1 MEPDRLEELIGRR
14 LRELPGP
21 EAPATLW
28 PRVRVAVERRL
39 AQPWYRR
46 AWREWPVAQ
55 RAASSA
61 LVLAALGGGLVVGAA
76 DPGLP
81 ARIAGLV
88 RVFGISATA
97 GAGVLV
103 AVAEGLRRALVE
115 PLALYVL
122 AWAFLTGTVVAV
134 LGAIFRQA
142 LILGHTVT
150 IGGVSES

>member
-1 MEPDRLEELIGRR
+1 MHGDRLEEVIGRR
-14 LRELPGP
+14 LRALPDP
-21 EAPATLW
+21 QAPPTLW

-46 AWREWPVAQ
+46 AWRDWPVTV
-55 RAASSA
+55 RAASSGLVLVALAGGLSVAAGGPELLTRISA
-61 LVLAALGGGLVVGAA
+61 LVRL
-76 DPGLP
+76 
-81 ARIAGLV
+81 
-88 RVFGISATA
+88 FGTSATA

-103 AVAEGLRRALVE
+103 AIAEGLRRALIE

-134 LGAIFRQA
+134 LGTVFRQA
-142 LILGHTVT
+142 LTLGHAVT

>member
-1 MEPDRLEELIGRR
+1 MQPDRLEELISRR
-14 LRELPGP
+14 LRALPDP
-21 EAPATLW
+21 QAPPTLW

-46 AWREWPVAQ
+46 AWRDWPIAQ
-55 RAASSA
+55 RAASSV
-61 LVLAALGGGLVVGAA
+61 LVLAALSGGLLLGAA
-76 DPGLP
+76 DPGLLP
-81 ARIAGLV
+81 RISGLV
-88 RVFGISATA
+88 RVFGTSATA

-103 AVAEGLRRALVE
+103 AVSEGLRRALVE

-122 AWAFLTGTVVAV
+122 AWAFLTGTAVAV

-142 LILGHTVT
+142 LTLGHAVT

>member
-1 MEPDRLEELIGRR
+1 MQPDRLEELISRR
-14 LRELPGP
+14 LRALPDP
-21 EAPATLW
+21 EAPPTLW

-46 AWREWPVAQ
+46 AWREWPAAQ

-76 DPGLP
+76 DPGFLP
-81 ARIAGLV
+81 RISGLV
-88 RVFGISATA
+88 RVVGISATA

-103 AVAEGLRRALVE
+103 AVAEGLRHALVE

-142 LILGHTVT
+142 LTLGHAVT